1 MGLNLLTGLRLAY
14 PATII
19 GCINVIDFVSNVS
32 NNSSVSRWVTCSS
45 RITGRCTT
53 LFCCSV
59 ECSTDSGIS
68 SKIASYDRISFDTY
82 SATEGITKSTEVRD
96 ASASTSWI
104 TGIFCSGTIR
114 SRKINRSSSIGTFRC

>member
-19 GCINVIDFVSNVS
+19 RVSSVVDFVSNVS
-32 NNSSVSRWVTCSS
+32 NNSSVGRWVTCSS

-53 LFCCSV
+53 LFCCGV

-68 SKIASYDRISFDTY
+68 SKIASYDRISFNTY
-82 SATEGITKSTEVRD
+82 SAAKGISDGTEVRD
-96 ASASTSWI
+96 ASASVSWI
-104 TGIFCSGTIR
+104 TGIF
-114 SRKINRSSSIGTFRC
+114 